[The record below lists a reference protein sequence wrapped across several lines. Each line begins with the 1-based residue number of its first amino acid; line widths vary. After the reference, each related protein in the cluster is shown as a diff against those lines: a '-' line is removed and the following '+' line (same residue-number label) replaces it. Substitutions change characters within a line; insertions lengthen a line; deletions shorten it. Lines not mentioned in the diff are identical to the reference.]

1 LKRWGVGLKL
11 EKDCVNPKGI
21 ILRGYRTGNVLSEVN
36 LVPDGVTKYGYP
48 YWHVHRADFHR
59 AMLER
64 AIELGVQVHIN
75 SQVTEVRFNP
85 PPRVTVTGGK
95 VYTADLVIGC
105 DGLRSICR
113 EALVG
118 RADPPHET
126 GDIAYRILVP
136 TEDMRRHKE
145 LHEFLES
152 PAINFWMGPDGHA
165 ACYLLKGGN
174 LYNIVLLYGLRES
187 VS

>member
-1 LKRWGVGLKL
+1 M
-11 EKDCVNPKGI
+11 
-21 ILRGYRTGNVLSEVN
+21 N
-36 LVPDGVTKYGYP
+36 LIPDGVTKYGYP
-48 YWHVHRADFHR
+48 YWHAHRADFHK

-75 SQVTEVRFNP
+75 SQVTDVDFNFP
-85 PPRVTVTGGK
+85 PKVTVARGK

-118 RADPPHET
+118 HADPPHET

-136 TEDMRRHKE
+136 AEDMKRHEE
-145 LHEFLES
+145 LHEFVQS

-165 ACYLLKGGN
+165 VCYLLKGGN
-174 LYNIVLLYGLRES
+174 LYNIVLLYLPLKRS
-187 VS
+187 S